1 MLRSLV
7 LFSAIAF
14 AAGHAA
20 AATYSA
26 KPAAPTAERLVTRDI
41 VWACGSGACQGSSDE
56 SRPAVQCQA
65 LAKRAG
71 RIESFVVDG
80 RPFDAA
86 ELARCNAA
94 AKAQPAQA
102 VANAQ

>member
-7 LFSAIAF
+7 LFSAIAV
-14 AAGHAA
+14 AAPATAA
-20 AATYSA
+20 IYSA

-41 VWACGSGACQGSSDE
+41 VWACASGACQGSSDE

-65 LAKRAG
+65 LAKRSG
-71 RIESFVVDG
+71 RLDSFTVDG

-86 ELARCNAA
+86 TLERCNAS
-94 AKAQPAQA
+94 AKAQPVQA
-102 VANAQ
+102 VADAQ